1 MVLDTEVTSI
11 FGNAWFIVRH
21 TLFELVPVWPT
32 VPYGVVFQHVQS
44 LDVFLVG
51 LVCETVKR
59 LATIFLCEFLNVK
72 HILEE
77 ILFISFAGLYLK

>member
-1 MVLDTEVTSI
+1 MVLDTEVPSI

-44 LDVFLVG
+44 FDVFLVG

-72 HILEE
+72 HVLEE